1 MITHYSFDEMIKL
14 ARNILSDSW
23 NVQYV
28 NVETRA
34 LELRAYKGLSMCVI
48 VVEDEDFDD
57 PLVNYY
63 EYKKEEE

>member
-1 MITHYSFDEMIKL
+1 MRTHYYFDEMIKL

-23 NVQYV
+23 NVHYV

-34 LELRAYKGLSMCVI
+34 LELRSYKGLSMCVI

>member
-1 MITHYSFDEMIKL
+1 MRTHYSFDEMIKL

-34 LELRAYKGLSMCVI
+34 LELRAYKDLSMCVI

>member
-1 MITHYSFDEMIKL
+1 MDVH
-14 ARNILSDSW
+14 
-23 NVQYV
+23 YV

-34 LELRAYKGLSMCVI
+34 LELRAYKGLSMCAI

>member
-1 MITHYSFDEMIKL
+1 MITDYYFDEMIKL
-14 ARNILSDSW
+14 ARNILGDSW

-34 LELRAYKGLSMCVI
+34 LELRAYKGLSLCVI

-63 EYKKEEE
+63 EYKEEVE

>member
-1 MITHYSFDEMIKL
+1 MVNNYSFNKMIEL
-14 ARNILSDSW
+14 AKPILDDGW

-48 VVEDEDFDD
+48 VVENKDFDD

>member
-1 MITHYSFDEMIKL
+1 MRTHYSFDEMIKL

-34 LELRAYKGLSMCVI
+34 LELRAYKGLSMCHCCGR
-48 VVEDEDFDD
+48 
-57 PLVNYY
+57 
-63 EYKKEEE
+63 

>member
-1 MITHYSFDEMIKL
+1 MRTHYYLDEMIKL

-23 NVQYV
+23 NV
-28 NVETRA
+28 ETRA
-34 LELRAYKGLSMCVI
+34 LELRPYKGLSMCVI
-48 VVEDEDFDD
+48 VVKDEDFDD

>member
-1 MITHYSFDEMIKL
+1 MRTHYYFDEMIKL

-23 NVQYV
+23 YVHYV

-34 LELRAYKGLSMCVI
+34 LELRAYNGLSMCVI

-57 PLVNYY
+57 PLISYYNY
-63 EYKKEEE
+63 KEEE

>member
-1 MITHYSFDEMIKL
+1 MVNNYSFNKMIEL
-14 ARNILSDSW
+14 AKPILDDGW

-28 NVETRA
+28 NVED
-34 LELRAYKGLSMCVI
+34 K
-48 VVEDEDFDD
+48 DFDD

>member
-1 MITHYSFDEMIKL
+1 MRTHYYFDEMIKL

-23 NVQYV
+23 NVHYV
-28 NVETRA
+28 N
-34 LELRAYKGLSMCVI
+34 
-48 VVEDEDFDD
+48 VEDEDFDD

>member
-1 MITHYSFDEMIKL
+1 MRTHYSFDEMIKL

-23 NVQYV
+23 NV
-28 NVETRA
+28 
-34 LELRAYKGLSMCVI
+34 
-48 VVEDEDFDD
+48 EDEDFDD

>member
-1 MITHYSFDEMIKL
+1 MRTHYFDKMIKL

-23 NVQYV
+23 